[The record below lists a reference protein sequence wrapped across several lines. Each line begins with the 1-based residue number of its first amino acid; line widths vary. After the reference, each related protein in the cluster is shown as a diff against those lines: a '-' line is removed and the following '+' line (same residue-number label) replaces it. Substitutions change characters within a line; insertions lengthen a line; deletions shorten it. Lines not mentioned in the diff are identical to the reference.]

1 MMKKLIPLVAMLALA
16 GPLWA
21 SAANTKVEER
31 LQNAAEVL
39 QEVMNAPDKGIPLEI
54 VEHAKCIAVIPHQ
67 IKAGFVVAAKFGKGV
82 ATCRTEG
89 RWRAKFWVMHE
100 PGVSSPVCRS
110 MERSCIPIRKP
121 QKSCSAS
128 CFCPEKS

>member
-1 MMKKLIPLVAMLALA
+1 MKKLILLVAMLALA

-54 VEHAKCIAVIPHQ
+54 VEHATCIAVIPHQ

-82 ATCRTEG
+82 ATCRTEKKG
-89 RWRAKFWVMHE
+89 
-100 PGVSSPVCRS
+100 
-110 MERSCIPIRKP
+110 
-121 QKSCSAS
+121 
-128 CFCPEKS
+128 